1 MKKDDD
7 REIFFIALDKAE
19 NQKLENNKLSERKIA
34 VIRSMQSL
42 FIMKAAFKAFFSNSL
57 SLFCKCGGKT
67 KKCARKT
74 SEYCTAR
81 ETFFFSYYSFRCF
94 WGN

>member
-42 FIMKAAFKAFFSNSL
+42 FIMKAAFKAFFPTRYHFSASAEARQ
-57 SLFCKCGGKT
+57 